1 MVAAFANRNITLVT
15 VPWQDETDYSSY
27 DKILLMKPWGYSNDF
42 SNFKQFLTKME
53 SFSVDNSIEV
63 IRWNLDK
70 RYLAE
75 L

>member
-1 MVAAFANRNITLVT
+1 MVAAFAKRNITLVT
-15 VPWQDETDYSSY
+15 VPWQDENDYSGY